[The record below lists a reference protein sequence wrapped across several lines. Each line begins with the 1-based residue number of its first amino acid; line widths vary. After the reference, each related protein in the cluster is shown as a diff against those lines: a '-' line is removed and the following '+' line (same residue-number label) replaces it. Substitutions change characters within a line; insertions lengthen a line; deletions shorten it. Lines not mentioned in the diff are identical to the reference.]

1 MHGKRYD
8 EAHLWIQ
15 KAIQLDPGNMEF
27 RIDDA
32 KVLVRLNRNKDAIDD
47 LEFALKIAQ
56 TPEQTAAV
64 EKALESA
71 QQLKLERAR
80 PR

>member
-1 MHGKRYD
+1 
-8 EAHLWIQ
+8 
-15 KAIQLDPGNMEF
+15 MEF

-71 QQLKLERAR
+71 QQFKLERAR